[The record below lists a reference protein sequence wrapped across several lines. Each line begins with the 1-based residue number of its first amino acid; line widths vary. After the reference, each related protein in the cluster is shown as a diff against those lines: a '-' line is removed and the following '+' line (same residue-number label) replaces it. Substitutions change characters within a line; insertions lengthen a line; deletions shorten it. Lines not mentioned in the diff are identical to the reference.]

1 MDETAQPE
9 TASPIVEALGKN
21 RDATEEVKKVADDL
35 LVVQAVLK
43 EEIAQSSQPDL
54 VDRAVEHAGELE
66 RRLSKSAELLDE
78 VNESLEQAAQDS
90 DGSDGG
96 SDRSPPS
103 KNGQQQLSRSGDS
116 AARTGS

>member
-1 MDETAQPE
+1 MDEATQPE
-9 TASPIVEALGKN
+9 TASSTIVEALGKN
-21 RDATEEVKKVADDL
+21 RDATAEVKKVADNL

-43 EEIAQSSQPDL
+43 EEIVQDTQTEQTEL

-66 RRLSKSAELLDE
+66 KRLTKSAELLDE

-96 SDRSPPS
+96 SDRSPPP
-103 KNGQQQLSRSGDS
+103 KNGLPHLSKSGAS
-116 AARTGS
+116 